1 VYIKMY
7 VYMYVLFVGIPFMP
21 IISSGVRGQLSRTDI
36 TSYILAFE

>member
-7 VYMYVLFVGIPFMP
+7 VYMYVFVGIPFMP